1 MQSAA
6 FRHWGNCGKRYEC
19 IFIVTITRTVNV
31 YRARCVDALFETNM
45 TSQMAR
51 ETQRPYNIYNIEMV
65 GCALRRRHVH
75 RWYEAH
81 DIALRKRVRRLA
93 ANLNRISEDIQPV
106 RRISIWMVLQQTV
119 CHRNTSIRKSNA
131 WGNYKYART
140 KWPLKKYRQK
150 WRRSRHIH
158 YAHFGD
164 MILNWRRMCFMAAR
178 SHSLSP
184 PFVALFAA
192 NFYYRT
198 P

>member
-1 MQSAA
+1 M
-6 FRHWGNCGKRYEC
+6 C
-19 IFIVTITRTVNV
+19 IGPDVWTLYLRRTWHRRWHVKHKGHIT
-31 YRARCVDALFETNM
+31 
-45 TSQMAR
+45 
-51 ETQRPYNIYNIEMV
+51 YNIEMV

-140 KWPLKKYRQK
+140 KWPLKNIDKNEEEVGTSIMFTSAIWFSIDVECVLWPHDRTLSRLPL
-150 WRRSRHIH
+150 WRCSLLIFITGRH
-158 YAHFGD
+158 
-164 MILNWRRMCFMAAR
+164 
-178 SHSLSP
+178 SH
-184 PFVALFAA
+184 
-192 NFYYRT
+192 
-198 P
+198 